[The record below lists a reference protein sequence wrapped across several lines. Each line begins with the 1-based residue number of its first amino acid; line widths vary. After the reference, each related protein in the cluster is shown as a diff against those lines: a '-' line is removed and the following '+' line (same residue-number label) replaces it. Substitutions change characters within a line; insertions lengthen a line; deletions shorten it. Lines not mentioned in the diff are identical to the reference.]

1 MSVTDEAPSRPARTS
16 KVARNAAIVVGVVLV
31 ALIALLAT
39 RGTSEPVESRIVGQ
53 AAPEIVGQTLDGE
66 TFDISRH
73 RGEWVLVNFFAT
85 WCTPCLVEHPELVA
99 FSEQHA
105 GQPVELVS
113 VAFDDQ
119 ADEIREFFA
128 EEGGD
133 WPVLPADTGRIA
145 LEYGVTGVPETYVVH
160 PSGMVVG
167 RVEGATA
174 ASLNA
179 IIDAQ
184 GGIEAA
190 TGGVQ

>member
-1 MSVTDEAPSRPARTS
+1 MKLTYLSVDALPSGVASSQVVPYVEQVASKGVEVELHSFEFGTRDENIDARL
-16 KVARNAAIVVGVVLV
+16 RAAGI
-31 ALIALLAT
+31 
-39 RGTSEPVESRIVGQ
+39 
-53 AAPEIVGQTLDGE
+53 
-66 TFDISRH
+66 
-73 RGEWVLVNFFAT
+73 EWVT
-85 WCTPCLVEHPELVA
+85 HPFGRLGAAGGLGRIARAAWHVRDA
-99 FSEQHA
+99 RLIHA
-105 GQPVELVS
+105 RSDIPAAAASLGPDRPWLW
-113 VAFDDQ
+113 D
-119 ADEIREFFA
+119 IRAFFA

-184 GGIEAA
+184 GGLEAA

>member
-1 MSVTDEAPSRPARTS
+1 VSVTDEAPSRSARSS
-16 KVARNAAIVVGVVLV
+16 KTARNAAIVVGVVLV
-31 ALIALLAT
+31 AFIALLAT

-53 AAPEIVGQTLDGE
+53 AAPEITGQTLDGE
-66 TFDISRH
+66 TFQLSSH

-184 GGIEAA
+184 GGLEAA